1 MTFVIVGS
9 GPTGLSLAYILALND
24 KPITLIE
31 QDKQLGGSWNSQ
43 WIDYKYFSENS
54 PRVLSL
60 NGNTKKL
67 LLSIGL
73 TKHDFK
79 NIYGNFFKT
88 NWKFMLFL
96 YEHFNT
102 LDYFVFLFAAIKYR
116 FVSKNIVLSKWMK
129 NSGLSIQ
136 GQKAIK
142 ILSILICDKPEYTNV
157 NDFFS
162 SLSLSIPK
170 QMIEPNKWHELIE
183 SYLKEKDNVTIL
195 KNTKV
200 TKLQSTSYKNII
212 DIVHIKN
219 VVNNQYSTIKAY
231 KVILCTQSNNLYP
244 IIKHSSSYIQNN
256 WMPINTFKEWSNN
269 TFYSGFGFQLH
280 FDKNVQ
286 FKNDWCWS
294 CGKDW
299 TVIILPVSNW
309 LKQYSKDPQIKT
321 VWSCC
326 IVDMETKSEILN
338 KTPNQCSIQEII
350 DECMYQIKSTYNIPK
365 PHKITI
371 SKGITRKDNKWISKN
386 TGFTRNIYE
395 KLMIKGSI
403 DNLYALGCFTKTNK
417 THISYIG
424 NAIDATA
431 LYVKKY
437 EKLNKSIFG

>member
-280 FDKNVQ
+280 FDN
-286 FKNDWCWS
+286 FF
-294 CGKDW
+294 
-299 TVIILPVSNW
+299 
-309 LKQYSKDPQIKT
+309 QIT
-321 VWSCC
+321 
-326 IVDMETKSEILN
+326 
-338 KTPNQCSIQEII
+338 
-350 DECMYQIKSTYNIPK
+350 
-365 PHKITI
+365 
-371 SKGITRKDNKWISKN
+371 
-386 TGFTRNIYE
+386 
-395 KLMIKGSI
+395 
-403 DNLYALGCFTKTNK
+403 
-417 THISYIG
+417 
-424 NAIDATA
+424 
-431 LYVKKY
+431 
-437 EKLNKSIFG
+437 

>member
-1 MTFVIVGS
+1 
-9 GPTGLSLAYILALND
+9 
-24 KPITLIE
+24 
-31 QDKQLGGSWNSQ
+31 
-43 WIDYKYFSENS
+43 
-54 PRVLSL
+54 
-60 NGNTKKL
+60 
-67 LLSIGL
+67 
-73 TKHDFK
+73 
-79 NIYGNFFKT
+79 
-88 NWKFMLFL
+88 
-96 YEHFNT
+96 
-102 LDYFVFLFAAIKYR
+102 
-116 FVSKNIVLSKWMK
+116 
-129 NSGLSIQ
+129 
-136 GQKAIK
+136 
-142 ILSILICDKPEYTNV
+142 
-157 NDFFS
+157 
-162 SLSLSIPK
+162 
-170 QMIEPNKWHELIE
+170 MIEPNKWHELIE